1 MLAQRQ
7 KRQTQSGKKLL
18 EEVPLGAILR
28 QMGLQMLR
36 NLQRCFPLV
45 GSLMSSSPNAAC
57 IEASDGGPP
66 ETADRQ
72 ATPDVQ
78 QFDTA

>member
-18 EEVPLGAILR
+18 EEVSLGAVLR

-45 GSLMSSSPNAAC
+45 G
-57 IEASDGGPP
+57 
-66 ETADRQ
+66 T
-72 ATPDVQ
+72 
-78 QFDTA
+78 